1 MVHIPPRDYVVSL
14 GLTFANYW
22 PLLSLLV
29 IPCLW
34 WIRRKTWMDL
44 SAKHLKV
51 LGLVRSAIIAL
62 LTIALMEPVIY
73 RSGAWIS
80 VAYLLDISQSVSP
93 AEIQS
98 AIQWIR
104 RTNDSGKPDH
114 SRYIPFGENA

>member
-1 MVHIPPRDYVVSL
+1 MVHIQPRDYVVSL
-14 GLTFANYW
+14 GLTFTNYW

-98 AIQWIR
+98 AIQWI
-104 RTNDSGKPDH
+104 
-114 SRYIPFGENA
+114 